1 LVLVAPP
8 PPLTPV
14 GGRTT
19 AKGFSMDRRIPQR
32 TLAESPPCTCC
43 PTCRGRIAA
52 LQGEC
57 RFLRRWILWG
67 LGSAWLVTLGLA
79 GLAVWRAVGG
89 SG

>member
-1 LVLVAPP
+1 
-8 PPLTPV
+8 
-14 GGRTT
+14 
-19 AKGFSMDRRIPQR
+19 
-32 TLAESPPCTCC
+32 
-43 PTCRGRIAA
+43 